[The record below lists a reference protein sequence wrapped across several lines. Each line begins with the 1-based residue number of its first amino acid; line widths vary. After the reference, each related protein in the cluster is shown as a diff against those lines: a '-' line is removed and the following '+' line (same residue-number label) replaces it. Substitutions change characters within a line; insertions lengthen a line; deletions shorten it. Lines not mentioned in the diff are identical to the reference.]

1 MLKRLGRGL
10 AAVRRGGHLA
20 AVRLRQPLARPARSG
35 AGQPATGSCLC
46 GAGDVA
52 ACLEAARRSF
62 LCVQQAWDRADLDAL
77 ARVTSEPL
85 LEELRCQLAER
96 GPAPNHTEV
105 LRLEARLLGV
115 EQLQQAQV
123 ASIEFSGLIREGEN
137 CHPAPFREL
146 WMLARLP
153 ASTTGANTDPGTDPG
168 TDAGADWRV
177 ARVQALG

>member
-20 AVRLRQPLARPARSG
+20 AVRLRQPLARRAWPAPALPP
-35 AGQPATGSCLC
+35 AGNCLC

-62 LCVQQAWDRADLDAL
+62 LCVQQAWDRADLEAL

-105 LRLEARLLGV
+105 LSLEARLLGV

-123 ASIEFSGLIREGEN
+123 ASIEFSGLIREGQDL
-137 CHPAPFREL
+137 HPAPFREL

-153 ASTTGANTDPGTDPG
+153 GTSTNAGTSAGADADP
-168 TDAGADWRV
+168 GADWRV

>member
-20 AVRLRQPLARPARSG
+20 AVRLRQPLARQARSG
-35 AGQPATGSCLC
+35 AAQPATANCLC

-105 LRLEARLLGV
+105 LSLEARLLGV
-115 EQLQQAQV
+115 EQVQQAQV
-123 ASIEFSGLIREGEN
+123 ASIEFSGLIREGYDS
-137 CHPAPFREL
+137 HPAPFREL

-153 ASTTGANTDPGTDPG
+153 GPGAEADTGAAT
-168 TDAGADWRV
+168 DWRV